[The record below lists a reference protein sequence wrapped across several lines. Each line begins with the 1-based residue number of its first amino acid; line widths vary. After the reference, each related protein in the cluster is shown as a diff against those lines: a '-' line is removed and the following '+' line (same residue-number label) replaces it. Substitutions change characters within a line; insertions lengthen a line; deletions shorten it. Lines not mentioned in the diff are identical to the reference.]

1 MTMPNRR
8 QGIFSDTDNIE
19 ELEPRSGSAEETRD
33 YPTGLKFW
41 LVIIKLGA
49 LLVLGGLDTNIVAT
63 AVPSI
68 SNHFHTVAD
77 VGWYSSAFRP
87 CSCAL
92 QFIFGKMYKL
102 FSVKRIFLLA
112 SVIFLLGSLL
122 CSTTT
127 TSAMFVAGRAITGVG
142 FAGIIRGFFTIL
154 THIVPLR
161 KRPFYCGMWEVS
173 KALPC
178 SALPSLV
185 DLFIALSWASTKYPW
200 DDGKVIGLLVTFAVL
215 IATFSLNQR
224 RGGDTAALPPRI
236 MKNRNVIA
244 GAIFT
249 MCTNSAINVL
259 EYYLPTYYQVVH
271 EYSPSKSG
279 YMMAPIVVGSA
290 LGMFLCGS
298 GTSMVG
304 YYTPFMLFSSITM
317 PIFAGLITTFGVNTD
332 IARLISYTGAS
343 GLASGI
349 AFNAPMSAVQTVL
362 STEDV
367 SLGLSIVLF
376 AQHFGPRSL
385 SSNLAG
391 LIPNLTSTDIGNNG
405 LMEITGRAP
414 PALHNAVLAGVSR
427 SISVKWYV
435 AVGLTCATLVGSLL
449 MEWRSVKEKKT

>member
-1 MTMPNRR
+1 MLGGVESVAVLSAPILGGVLTQSLGWRWCFWINLPIGGATLLM
-8 QGIFSDTDNIE
+8 IIFLFSDPKPSDKNI
-19 ELEPRSGSAEETRD
+19 SFRD
-33 YPTGLKFW
+33 KLVQLDLLSNLLFIPGL
-41 LVIIKLGA
+41 
-49 LLVLGGLDTNIVAT
+49 
-63 AVPSI
+63 
-68 SNHFHTVAD
+68 
-77 VGWYSSAFRP
+77 
-87 CSCAL
+87 
-92 QFIFGKMYKL
+92 
-102 FSVKRIFLLA
+102 
-112 SVIFLLGSLL
+112 
-122 CSTTT
+122 
-127 TSAMFVAGRAITGVG
+127 TS
-142 FAGIIRGFFTIL
+142 
-154 THIVPLR
+154 
-161 KRPFYCGMWEVS
+161 
-173 KALPC
+173 
-178 SALPSLV
+178 
-185 DLFIALSWASTKYPW
+185 LFIALSWAGTKYPW
-200 DDGKVIGLLVTFAVL
+200 DDGKVIGLLVSFAVL
-215 IATFSLNQR
+215 IAAFSLNQR
-224 RGGDTAALPPRI
+224 RRGDTAALPPRI

-279 YMMAPIVVGSA
+279 YMMAPIVVGST

-332 IARLISYTGAS
+332 FARLIIYTGAS

-376 AQHFGPRSL
+376 AQHFGPAVSIAIAQVIFTNKL
-385 SSNLAG
+385 SSNLAT

-427 SISVKWYV
+427 SISATWYV

-449 MEWRSVKEKKT
+449 MEWHSVKEKKT